1 MPRDATKSLLP
12 TIPVGSSLVQGPL
25 LAVDSTF
32 VAVQSVLPTVPA
44 VCHLA
49 KSLIL
54 LACTPVR
61 ASCCLPAK
69 SRG

>member
-1 MPRDATKSLLP
+1 MPTDVTKSLLP
-12 TIPVGSSLVQGPL
+12 TIPVGSSLVQGAL

-32 VAVQSVLPTVPA
+32 VAVQSVLPTIRA
-44 VCHLA
+44 ECHLT

-61 ASCCLPAK
+61 ASWCLPAK